1 VIISFADQ
9 VTEKIFMGE
18 SLTRKETSHLGD
30 LNLNKTQER
39 LAILNRA
46 NEKDLLTLSY
56 LHYHRLQGTDRYSID
71 ANSRKSKWRITFSW
85 KEDSRVD
92 VQLVK
97 IEDTHK

>member
-18 SLTRKETSHLGD
+18 SLTRKEINQLGD
-30 LNLNKTQER
+30 LNLNKAQER
-39 LAILNRA
+39 LAILNRT
-46 NEKDLLTLSY
+46 NEKDLLTLSF
-56 LHYHRLQGTDRYSID
+56 LNYHRLQGTERYSID
-71 ANSRKSKWRITFSW
+71 ANSRRSKWRITFSW
-85 KEDSRVD
+85 NKESRVD